1 MIFSH
6 VLYHLS
12 YPATNEQHASGN
24 PDPFQLSYNEANR
37 RAPAVHTAEQ
47 EGPVRGLFVLL
58 HGAYAADHRPD
69 RNV

>member
-24 PDPFQLSYNEANR
+24 PGPFQLSYNEANR
-37 RAPAVHTAEQ
+37 RAPAARAAEQ
-47 EGPVRGLFVLL
+47 EGPFGAFLFCSIVR
-58 HGAYAADHRPD
+58 AANHRPD